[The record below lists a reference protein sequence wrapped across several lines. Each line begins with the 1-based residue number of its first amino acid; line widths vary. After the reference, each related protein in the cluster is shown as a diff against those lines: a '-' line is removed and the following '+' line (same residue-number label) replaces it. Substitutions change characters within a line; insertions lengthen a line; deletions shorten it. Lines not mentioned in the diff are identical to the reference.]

1 MPNPTAPPP
10 PKAQRELPANLDD
23 LVRRAMHTGRVGD
36 LERALRETEAA
47 ERPAAPVAVVVEP
60 PVVPEVV
67 APVEELP
74 PAERLANALTALVE
88 ATVAARDADG
98 SGETLAA
105 VERALSAAREA
116 REAAKE
122 PEIAEVEPAEE
133 VLPVRLPR
141 VRLAFGLA
149 LGAVPEGFED
159 GRLATALAIDLP
171 TARQLRLARHARVAL
186 RGDDR
191 AALERRAEGAR
202 AAGVSACVVDPTMLL
217 AFGPARA
224 VVGVEAAESW
234 RVVDVPIWEERP
246 DPSQLP
252 RGVAVPVTP
261 TLLVPGEVEERSIRA
276 APTESRWQR
285 SRYTVTRAGGERR
298 VAVLDLHADGR
309 IFRLVEGAVDLRA
322 LPGFDPASQRRS
334 LAAFV
339 TLLLERWPD
348 LPVEP
353 RRVCG
358 VSADPRA
365 PDGWAEWE
373 EHSRVCR
380 VLRG

>member
-1 MPNPTAPPP
+1 MCSS
-10 PKAQRELPANLDD
+10 D
-23 LVRRAMHTGRVGD
+23 
-36 LERALRETEAA
+36 
-47 ERPAAPVAVVVEP
+47 
-60 PVVPEVV
+60 
-67 APVEELP
+67 
-74 PAERLANALTALVE
+74 
-88 ATVAARDADG
+88 
-98 SGETLAA
+98 
-105 VERALSAAREA
+105 
-116 REAAKE
+116 
-122 PEIAEVEPAEE
+122 
-133 VLPVRLPR
+133 
-141 VRLAFGLA
+141 
-149 LGAVPEGFED
+149 
-159 GRLATALAIDLP
+159 
-171 TARQLRLARHARVAL
+171 
-186 RGDDR
+186 
-191 AALERRAEGAR
+191 
-202 AAGVSACVVDPTMLL
+202 L